1 MSLIIFLFIL
11 AVIVTIFSF
20 IGHIRF
26 PFKSEEEPQ
35 SVPPIF
41 PSEISTPPVVEQIP
55 PVIEPVPVVEICP
68 VPTEVESAPVEVE
81 LFPMSQ
87 SQLEACLSSETTYPT
102 LDAVVADEFKT
113 DETQAPKKKHYYYKP
128 KSKK

>member
-11 AVIVTIFSF
+11 AVIIALFSF
-20 IGHIRF
+20 TGQ
-26 PFKSEEEPQ
+26 KPQ
-35 SVPPIF
+35 SVPPVF
-41 PSEISTPPVVEQIP
+41 P
-55 PVIEPVPVVEICP
+55 PVIAPLPEPEYVPTPGEVTPVVDPVPATEICP
-68 VPTEVESAPVEVE
+68 VSEEVESAPVEVE
-81 LFPMSQ
+81 LFPISQ

>member
-11 AVIVTIFSF
+11 AVIIALFSF
-20 IGHIRF
+20 IGHIRS
-26 PFKSEEEPQ
+26 PFKSEEEPL
-35 SVPPIF
+35 
-41 PSEISTPPVVEQIP
+41 
-55 PVIEPVPVVEICP
+55 VEICP
-68 VPTEVESAPVEVE
+68 VPTEPESAPVEVE